1 MKLKDERFLS
11 YLRDF
16 LTFYLPRQKCY
27 SPHTVKA
34 YQDVMNLLLD
44 FLIKVKGVRLEKIAF
59 STIDYQTL
67 VDFTCWLEDERGCS
81 AKTVNHRLSCI
92 RSFFKYVALL
102 HPVLAIHWHDLN
114 RVPAKK
120 TGKSLTMEFMTE
132 PALKAV
138 LEQPD
143 VTERIGVRDLF
154 FMILMYDSAARN
166 SELLNLR
173 IGDFAYDSSAP
184 CVHLCGKGN
193 KMRAVPVMRK
203 TVDHFLRYRQIFHTG
218 SGSDQYMFYTMRRG
232 VKQQM
237 SDDNVARFLKL
248 YGAMAKQHCNE
259 VPDRI
264 HPHMFRR
271 TRAMHLYRA
280 GMPLALLSEWLGHD
294 DPETSLVYAY
304 ADTEM
309 KRQAIEKATGGDNPL
324 MSDKS
329 IAMWEDDEE
338 MIRKLYGLR

>member
-16 LTFYLPRQKCY
+16 LTLYLPRQRCY

-34 YQDVMNLLLD
+34 YQDTMNLLLD
-44 FLIKVKGVRLEKIAF
+44 FIITVNGIRLEKITF
-59 STIDYQTL
+59 STIDYHTL
-67 VDFTCWLEDERGCS
+67 VDFIRWLEDIRGCG

-92 RSFFKYVALL
+92 RSFFKYVAAL
-102 HPVLAIHWHDLN
+102 HPVLAVHWYDLS

-120 TGKSLTMEFMTE
+120 TGKSLSLDFMTE
-132 PALKAV
+132 PALSAV
-138 LEQPD
+138 LEQPNPK
-143 VTERIGVRDLF
+143 EKRGVRDLF

-173 IGDFAYDSSAP
+173 IGDFSHDSSTP
-184 CVHLCGKGN
+184 CVYLHGKGN

-203 TVDHFLRYRQIFHTG
+203 TVEHYQRYKAIYHMD
-218 SGSDQYMFYTMRRG
+218 SNSEQYMFYVMRKD

-237 SDDNVARFLKL
+237 SDDNVARFLKA
-248 YGAMAKQHCNE
+248 YGIMAKQQCIE
-259 VPDRI
+259 VPDRV

-271 TRAMHLYRA
+271 TRAMHLYRS
-280 GMPLALLSEWLGHD
+280 GMPLALLSEWLGHE
-294 DPETSLVYAY
+294 DPETSLIYAY

-309 KRQAIEKATGGDNPL
+309 KRRAIEKATGGENPL
-324 MSDKS
+324 LAEKAPA
-329 IAMWEDDEE
+329 IWEGNDE